1 MTLDQSLN
9 LINVAPDG
17 TFRATG
23 ELHTTP
29 AELDALFA
37 HLRQQQHGH
46 LVLFFHGGRVSEQA
60 GLATANALVG
70 LFEERIGA
78 HAVFFLW
85 ESSEVEVIPA
95 SLGGIAQQP
104 FFQELLK
111 TTLKF
116 VLSKLE
122 PRATAR
128 ATGRLT
134 LMSNA
139 AMKKQQVAEAANLT
153 AFGDAQ
159 RAQLKPVSTSEA
171 LQFQQALKKNP
182 RYQREVKRMAR
193 QLAAERA
200 RPRKRVAERA
210 AGGGASHQL
219 SAETATQ
226 VHASVKQAAAKPGL
240 VTTEFFNLGAV
251 RVFMNVVQRLRE
263 GTDHGVSTTIV
274 EEVLREFYI
283 GQAVTWVWNGMKQEA
298 QSAFLN
304 NQGLAG
310 DSQHA
315 GTYFLERLR
324 DYVNDSRN
332 PPLKVSLVGHSAGA
346 IYICRLLEKAAE
358 VLPDY
363 RFHQIVFLAPGVDFD
378 LFKLAVI
385 DNPKRS
391 DGFRVYNLRD
401 QLEAL
406 DGIIPSVYP
415 RSLLYFV
422 SSLLEETLEKPLVG
436 MERFYSGQPPYDGTT
451 FRAVRDFVLGA
462 EAKRAV
468 WSETTGE
475 LAGLNCAAQ
484 HHGGFP
490 FDPTL
495 QDSLESLLR
504 I

>member
-23 ELHTTP
+23 ELQSTP
-29 AELDALFA
+29 AEVDALFD
-37 HLRQQQHGH
+37 HLRQAQHGH
-46 LVLFFHGGRVSEQA
+46 LALFFHGGRVSEQA

-70 LFEERIGA
+70 LFEDRIGA
-78 HAVFFLW
+78 HALFFLW
-85 ESSEVEVIPA
+85 ESSELEVIPA
-95 SLGGIAQQP
+95 GLGGIAQQP

-128 ATGRLT
+128 TTGRLA

-139 AMKKQQVAEAANLT
+139 AVKKRQVAESANLT
-153 AFGDAQ
+153 PFGDEQ

-182 RYQREVKRMAR
+182 RYQREVKQMAR

-200 RPRKRVAERA
+200 RPRKRGAEQA
-210 AGGGASHQL
+210 ALGGASHPL
-219 SAETATQ
+219 SAEAAT
-226 VHASVKQAAAKPGL
+226 HLRAAVKQEAGRPAL
-240 VTTEFFNLGAV
+240 VTAEFLNLGAV

-274 EEVLREFYI
+274 EELLREFYI
-283 GQAVTWVWNGMKQEA
+283 GQAVTWVWNQMKLEA
-298 QSAFLN
+298 QNAFQS

-310 DSQHA
+310 ESQHA

-324 DYVNDSRN
+324 DYVNDQTN

-358 VLPDY
+358 VLPGY

-378 LFKLAVI
+378 LFKRALI
-385 DNPKRS
+385 DHPERFA
-391 DGFRVYNLRD
+391 GFRVYNLRD
-401 QLEAL
+401 QLEAV

-436 MERFYSGQPPYDGTT
+436 MERFYSGQPPYDGSTL
-451 FRAVRDFVLGA
+451 RAVRDFVLGA
-462 EAKRAV
+462 EAQRAV
-468 WSETTGE
+468 WSQTTDG